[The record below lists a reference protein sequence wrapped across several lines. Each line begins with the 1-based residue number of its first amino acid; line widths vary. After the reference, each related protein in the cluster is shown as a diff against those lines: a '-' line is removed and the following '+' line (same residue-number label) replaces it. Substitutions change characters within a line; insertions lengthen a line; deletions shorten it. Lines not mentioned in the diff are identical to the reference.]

1 MATYL
6 LIDALEFSIDVLARR
21 GNQTDGFFSLCKKL
35 IHKFQGFDGGES
47 IFS

>member
-21 GNQTDGFFSLCKKL
+21 GNQTDVFFPMQKTYTQISR
-35 IHKFQGFDGGES
+35 F
-47 IFS
+47 